1 MKVSD
6 VMTRNVLS
14 VSPETPLKEVARILS
29 EKRISGVPV
38 VDGDGRVVGVLAES
52 DIVRQEQGAERDRG
66 RGLLGR
72 LVEGP
77 PLALEARTAGEAMNS
92 PALTVAPDDELAE
105 AARLMTEHGVNRLP
119 VVDGGGALA
128 GIVTR
133 ADLVR
138 AFARP
143 DAEIERELREEVLLR
158 TLWIDP
164 AAVQVSVRN
173 GEVTLKGDVEQKA
186 DAELLG
192 YFASRVPGV
201 VSVRSDLSWSLEDPR
216 IPPSDPHV
224 PESPRRSH

>member
-6 VMTRNVLS
+6 VMTRTVLS

-29 EKRISGVPV
+29 EKRISGTPV

-66 RGLLGR
+66 LLGR

-77 PLALEARTAGEAMNS
+77 PLVLEARTAGEAMNS

-119 VVDGGGALA
+119 VVDGGGGLA

-143 DAEIERELREEVLLR
+143 DAEVERELREEVLLR
-158 TLWIDP
+158 TLWLDP

-173 GEVTLKGDVEQKA
+173 GEVTLEGDVEQKA
-186 DAELLG
+186 DADLLA

-201 VSVRSDLSWSLEDPR
+201 VSVRSNLSWRLEDPKV
-216 IPPSDPHV
+216 PPSDPHV
-224 PESPRRSH
+224 PGPPRRSH

>member
-14 VSPETPLKEVARILS
+14 VSPDTPLKEVARILS
-29 EKRISGVPV
+29 EKRISGMPV
-38 VDGDGRVVGVLAES
+38 VDGDGRVVGVVAES

-66 RGLLGR
+66 LLGR

-77 PLALEARTAGEAMNS
+77 PLALEAHTAREAMNA
-92 PALTVAPDDELAE
+92 PAVTVAPDDELAE
-105 AARLMTEHGVNRLP
+105 AARLMTEQGINRLP
-119 VVDGGGALA
+119 VVDGGQRLA

-143 DAEIERELREEVLLR
+143 DGEIERELREEVLLR

-164 AAVQVSVRN
+164 AAVRVSVRN
-173 GEVTLKGDVEQKA
+173 GEVTLEGEVEQKA
-186 DAELLG
+186 DAELLA

-201 VSVRSDLSWSLEDPR
+201 VAVRSDLRWSVEDPKV
-216 IPPSDPHV
+216 PSSDPHV
-224 PESPRRSH
+224 PGPPRRSH